1 MARLSN
7 KTALVTGGTSG
18 IGLETAR
25 RFIEEGARVIV
36 TGTNPDNIAEAQ
48 RVLGPDALVLKA
60 DAGDVAAQK
69 VVADTVKAHFGTLDI
84 AFLNAGVADFRPVES
99 WDEAGFDR
107 SFAINVKGPYF
118 LVQALLPLLS
128 NPASIVL
135 NTSINAH
142 LGMPGSSIYAATK
155 AAFLSMARTLSG
167 ELIGRGI
174 RVNAV
179 SPGPVRTP
187 LHDRLGATPEEN
199 AAIGDAIKAQI
210 PLGRYGHA
218 KEIADAVVFFASS
231 EGAFAVGTELIL
243 DGGMATL

>member
-1 MARLSN
+1 
-7 KTALVTGGTSG
+7 V
-18 IGLETAR
+18 
-25 RFIEEGARVIV
+25 
-36 TGTNPDNIAEAQ
+36 
-48 RVLGPDALVLKA
+48 A
-60 DAGDVAAQK
+60 DA
-69 VVADTVKAHFGTLDI
+69 VKTRFGTLDI
-84 AFLNAGVADFRPVES
+84 TFLNAGIADFRAVEA

-118 LVQALLPLLS
+118 LVQALLPVLA

-135 NTSINAH
+135 NASINAH

-167 ELIGRGI
+167 ELIGRGV

-199 AAIGDAIKAQI
+199 AAIGDSTKAQI
-210 PLGRYGHA
+210 PLGRYGHT
-218 KEIADAVVFFASS
+218 KEIADAVVFFASDES
-231 EGAFAVGTELIL
+231 GFALGTELIL